1 MWYILNKDANLVGIT
16 NESPSQLE
24 GVSVIS
30 REDPVIDLNK
40 YVWDTDLLDFKQK
53 SVQLTKLEFLSRF
66 TMEERIAMRS
76 STDPI
81 LADIVKLVEIAEF
94 IDLGDTRTQQ
104 SVGYLGMI
112 GILSPTRVTEV
123 LS

>member
-94 IDLGDTRTQQ
+94 IDLGDTQTQQ

>member
-1 MWYILNKDANLVGIT
+1 MWYILTKDANLVGIT
-16 NESPSQLE
+16 NETPSQLE

-30 REDPVIDLNK
+30 REDSVIDLNK

-94 IDLGDTRTQQ
+94 IDLGDPQTQQ